1 MGKLDSLNAGV
12 ARFGPKSLG
21 NLDSLKAEQKW
32 IVEVFVAIL
41 VQAILDQY
49 RFWASRQ
56 FAIFATMPSA
66 MKAASKTVM
75 KPAMKVAVK
84 PAKKAATKPD
94 VKKVSKSAMA
104 PKKVANVADFRFW
117 FLVSFFGFVLLVF
130 GLGFWFRCL
139 FCLLVLFLGLVV
151 WFWLF

>member
-66 MKAASKTVM
+66 IKAVSKTV
-75 KPAMKVAVK
+75 V
-84 PAKKAATKPD
+84 KAATKPAM
-94 VKKVSKSAMA
+94 KKVSKSAMA